1 MFPFSVAWPAPMEWP
16 DVLYHRDLAE
26 RKVIGPVQK
35 AAREALMEL
44 PDEELGAALRKMW
57 SAGNPGP

>member
-1 MFPFSVAWPAPMEWP
+1 MEWP